1 MMALAQD
8 HLDRKMHSIIKGV
21 RDMFGFNSTIK
32 VACVICKRT
41 FPVNEGMVDPK
52 DTGLQPCWC
61 PFCKRGSDVKVISV
75 R

>member
-21 RDMFGFNSTIK
+21 EN
-32 VACVICKRT
+32 
-41 FPVNEGMVDPK
+41 PK

-61 PFCKRGSDVKVISV
+61 PFCKRGTDVKVISV

>member
-1 MMALAQD
+1 
-8 HLDRKMHSIIKGV
+8 
-21 RDMFGFNSTIK
+21 MFGFNSTIK

-61 PFCKRGSDVKVISV
+61 PFCKRGTDVKVISV
-75 R
+75 S